1 MHPPQ
6 PAETPEASWPCSLLQ
21 VLVGG
26 MQPISDVV
34 TRFLVPEAASG
45 RHCLA
50 EHVLTKSH
58 PFLHMHAYSHIH
70 PYTLSHTLIC
80 THSDFHFCPKMKES
94 GMSYFCLFFFL
105 LAMPAASGS
114 SSGQGLN
121 LYHSCNQSH
130 SIICTFIKVR
140 GSTLL
145 GISHA
150 ICPSVHPSNQQRLQR
165 V

>member
-1 MHPPQ
+1 MSSFSHPSDSPRSAHTEARSKVPSLHPPQ
-6 PAETPEASWPCSLLQ
+6 PAKTPEASWPCSLLQ

-45 RHCLA
+45 WHCLA

-94 GMSYFCLFFFL
+94 GMSYFCLFFF
-105 LAMPAASGS
+105 
-114 SSGQGLN
+114 SSG
-121 LYHSCNQSH
+121 HARSKRK
-130 SIICTFIKVR
+130 FPKP
-140 GSTLL
+140 
-145 GISHA
+145 GIE
-150 ICPSVHPSNQQRLQR
+150 PVPQL
-165 V
+165 